1 MGKHRYKGP
10 FENFEVPLKKKR
22 IDRLTLNLVTLGPL
36 VEIYSFNRQ
45 RSHME
50 WVVAKGK
57 PFELRGYDH

>member
-22 IDRLTLNLVTLGPL
+22 IDRSTLNLVTLGPL
-36 VEIYSFNRQ
+36 VVIDSFNRQ

-50 WVVAKGK
+50 
-57 PFELRGYDH
+57 